1 MPIKRLSYTKK
12 RNIRK
17 RTIKTRKRRMHKKM
31 QGGSNTKIKLF
42 NWGDQLSQ
50 TVLDKSIT
58 LFRKLLKNQ
67 TRHHL
72 SLASVL

>member
-1 MPIKRLSYTKK
+1 MVYMPIKRLSYTKK

-42 NWGDQLSQ
+42 NWGGS
-50 TVLDKSIT
+50 TVTNS
-58 LFRKLLKNQ
+58 FRQVYYTFSKTSKRL
-67 TRHHL
+67 R
-72 SLASVL
+72 